1 MKNTTLKLATSAV
14 LVVSAY
20 AVWAQMAPAAPAAP
34 AAQSAAAPVDMA
46 EGEVRKIDK
55 ESKKVTL
62 KHGPIKNLDMP
73 GMTMV
78 FQVKDA
84 AMLDSFKAGDK
95 VKFKAEQ
102 TGRAYFVTEIEPA
115 K

>member
-20 AVWAQMAPAAPAAP
+20 AVWAHMAPAAP

>member
-1 MKNTTLKLATSAV
+1 MKHLLIKLATSASIA
-14 LVVSAY
+14 VSAY
-20 AVWAQMAPAAPAAP
+20 AVWAQTIPAPKAESTAVSTEMA
-34 AAQSAAAPVDMA
+34 D
-46 EGEVRKIDK
+46 GEVRKVNK

-62 KHGPIKNLDMP
+62 KHGPIKSLDMP